1 MTAGV
6 RLYELSAARDI
17 LDEFL
22 AETEGEVTPELQQL
36 LDELDGK
43 VEEKVERVA
52 LYVRE
57 QLATATAIDEEIKR
71 LSARKRAR
79 EKAADGL
86 KAYLKSQMERL
97 EKKKVE
103 GLLCTVALQNNPA
116 SVRGDVD
123 AAALWNE
130 SGADMVCVWRRFVR
144 VIPERYEL
152 DRRAVLDAHKIG
164 EAIPPGLSIEQ
175 STSLRIR

>member
-1 MTAGV
+1 MSAAV
-6 RLYELSAARDI
+6 KLYELSEARDI

-43 VEEKVERVA
+43 IEEKIERVA

-57 QLATATAIDEEIKR
+57 QLATATAIDEEVKR

-79 EKAADGL
+79 ERAAEGL

-97 EKKKVE
+97 DKKKVE
-103 GLLCTVALQNNPA
+103 GLLCTVALQNNPP

-123 AAALWNE
+123 TGDRDVV
-130 SGADMVCVWRRFVR
+130 GAWRRFIR
-144 VIPERYEL
+144 LIPERFEL
-152 DRRAVLDAHKIG
+152 DRRVVLEAHKTG
-164 EAIPPGLSIEQ
+164 EPIPPGLSIEQ
-175 STSLRIR
+175 TTSLRIR